1 MGKSISVSRIPNDE
15 MSDDELA
22 RLNEALARGFE
33 SMKAGRFRPAA
44 AAVVSDV
51 RRR

>member
-1 MGKSISVSRIPNDE
+1 LRLAEPEDD

-33 SMKAGRFRPAA
+33 QIKR
-44 AAVVSDV
+44 
-51 RRR
+51 